1 MLETKIIVYAESK
14 YREIIKFL
22 TEKNKKFYTYQ
33 LKSSKGLKVI
43 FKGVDSCV
51 DPREIKDALEE
62 LGYSIKSVVNI
73 FNKQKIPQ
81 PMFKVELEPDNR
93 KLKKMKLI
101 LFIRSN
107 I

>member
-1 MLETKIIVYAESK
+1 MSLA
-14 YREIIKFL
+14 RMIKWLRSHHLFFSGNPDQA
-22 TEKNKKFYTYQ
+22 KS
-33 LKSSKGLKVI
+33 LKPLRTL
-43 FKGVDSCV
+43 